1 MFFLFGK
8 KEGKVKIIDRVFI
21 SSTAKQN
28 AIQEKI
34 AGQSNLIMI
43 AWFEESY
50 NQIKN
55 LPASNNPHVEI
66 YMGREI
72 AAHHVQNRDVLFFEH
87 YPLSTKEIELLERLQ
102 LTEAVFYSS
111 LDEPIFMHFGGEKMI
126 SLLEKM
132 GFSENEAIEHTMVSA
147 AIKNA
152 QEKISKEVIIEHP
165 ALSQAEWFSKNI
177 VK

>member
-1 MFFLFGK
+1 
-8 KEGKVKIIDRVFI
+8 
-21 SSTAKQN
+21 
-28 AIQEKI
+28 
-34 AGQSNLIMI
+34 
-43 AWFEESY
+43 
-50 NQIKN
+50 
-55 LPASNNPHVEI
+55 VEI
-66 YMGREI
+66 YIAREI
-72 AAHHVQNRDVLFFEH
+72 AAHHVQNKDVLFFEH
-87 YPLSTKEIELLERLQ
+87 YPLSTKEDELLERLQ

-152 QEKISKEVIIEHP
+152 QEKISKEVMIEH
-165 ALSQAEWFSKNI
+165 AAQSQAEWFSKNI